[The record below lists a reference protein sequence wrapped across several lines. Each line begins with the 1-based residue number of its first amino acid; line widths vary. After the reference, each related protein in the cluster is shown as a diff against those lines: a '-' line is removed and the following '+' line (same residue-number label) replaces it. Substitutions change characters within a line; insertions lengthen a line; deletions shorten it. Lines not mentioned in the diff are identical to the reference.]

1 MAEKNNEVVDCR
13 YCNYCACDSPTDD
26 KNVDCYGEDGGGYFS
41 HHIQDPVKEA
51 QDCEWFRY
59 CDSFPKW

>member
-1 MAEKNNEVVDCR
+1 MAKKNNEVVDCR
-13 YCNYCACDSPTDD
+13 YCDYCVCDSPTDD
-26 KNVDCYGEDGGGYFS
+26 KVDCYVEDGCYFS
-41 HHIQDPVKEA
+41 HHIKDPVKEA